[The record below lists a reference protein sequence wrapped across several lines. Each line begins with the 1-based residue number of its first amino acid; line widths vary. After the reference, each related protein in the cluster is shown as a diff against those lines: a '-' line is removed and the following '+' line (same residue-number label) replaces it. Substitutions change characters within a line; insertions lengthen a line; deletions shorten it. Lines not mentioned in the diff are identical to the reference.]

1 MILSDIDEKAA
12 LGDLDSKNRSNPG
25 RENPGAQKSII
36 DDGDINQEMDIPH
49 LDHGYSCTDW
59 TFHADILRKF
69 LKSDMITVHEL
80 LQRLSVSRIY
90 SN

>member
-1 MILSDIDEKAA
+1 MILSDTDEKAA
-12 LGDLDSKNRSNPG
+12 LGNLDSKNRSNPG
-25 RENPGAQKSII
+25 RENAGAQKSSN
-36 DDGDINQEMDIPH
+36 DDGDNQEMDKPH

-59 TFHADILRKF
+59 TFHADILKKF
-69 LKSDMITVHEL
+69 LKSDMITVNEL